1 MAPRDTYLLSF
12 TTGGLFLPESVL
24 VARLYLRTHYWKLV
38 KKEVVDENLLQ
49 LRVQSSRKRVLAEIS
64 GRLATFSDLE
74 LSFFA
79 AADSHDQVNLLW
91 IAVCRRYQFIADFA
105 VEVLRERYLGLKSDV
120 KPEEFEI
127 FFNRKSEWHEELDCI
142 GSLTRGKLRQ
152 VLFKIL
158 READLISAKMDI
170 IPASVSPA
178 LVQLLGNYSD
188 ELNFFPMF
196 EPSST
201 GAIQ

>member
-1 MAPRDTYLLSF
+1 MSF
-12 TTGGLFLPESVL
+12 TTGGLFLKESKL
-24 VARLYLRTHYWKLV
+24 VADLYVNLAEWNAV
-38 KKEVVDENLLQ
+38 KSTIFESNLLQ
-49 LRVQSSRKRVLAEIS
+49 IRTQSSQTRIYQEIV
-64 GRLATFSDLE
+64 GRLKTLSDPE
-74 LSFFA
+74 LRFLTNA
-79 AADSHDQVNLLW
+79 NHHDSACLLW

-127 FFNRKSEWHEELDCI
+127 FFNRKSEWHEELDGI
-142 GSLTRGKLRQ
+142 SSLTRGKLRQ